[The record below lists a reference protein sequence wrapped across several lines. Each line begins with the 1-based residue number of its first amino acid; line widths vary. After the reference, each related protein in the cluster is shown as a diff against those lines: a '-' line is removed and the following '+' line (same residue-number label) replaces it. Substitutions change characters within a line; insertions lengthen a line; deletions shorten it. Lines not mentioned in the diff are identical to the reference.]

1 LQTNNNVLK
10 KINYLLSVTFLL
22 LSLSIWATES
32 PKNSI
37 KGFFVSNSETFFI
50 QENTASNLLTND
62 LIGAKAIASPT
73 NISNKKFDT
82 KQLKVSETK
91 LKISNFNSGKLASN
105 LYIKPNATTI
115 GLDYFYVK
123 ENNQTEKYFSTNQ
136 FYNIQGNLFIST
148 GTIFYIEGAKNK
160 EFQSIVL
167 KNHQF
172 KNEFDELKTFLE
184 EKQSKQTTVTKSLPF
199 SGNSFWGFYSTKFAT
214 APNLKNENKTLNYI
228 FVVTH
233 QKSFFDFNYQENNCI
248 AIANQGAIQINFCK
262 YCFSLPPPSEKI

>member
-1 LQTNNNVLK
+1 M
-10 KINYLLSVTFLL
+10 L
-22 LSLSIWATES
+22 LSLSIWATET

-37 KGFFVSNSETFFI
+37 RNLFVANPEIFFI
-50 QENTASNLLTND
+50 QENTESNIHTND
-62 LIGAKAIASPT
+62 LFGNN
-73 NISNKKFDT
+73 NIKSILNSSNNKIESKELNSSENKNSKFNT
-82 KQLKVSETK
+82 VEFYL
-91 LKISNFNSGKLASN
+91 NS
-105 LYIKPNATTI
+105 TTI
-115 GLDYFYVK
+115 TSGLDHFYVK

-148 GTIFYIEGAKNK
+148 GTIFYIEGVKNK

-199 SGNSFWGFYSTKFAT
+199 SGNTFWGFYSAKFAT

-233 QKSFFDFNYQENNCI
+233 QKSFLDFNYQENNCI